1 MLLRRPTLITFAAL
15 MLTGSRA
22 PAAEGLR
29 PVQIDEAA
37 KSAAAV
43 VVDGSKHLAY
53 TSLILP
59 LDAQARDVAVDD
71 VERQTQAVL
80 DHLEAALKP
89 AGSGL
94 DRLVKVNVYLA
105 RADDRDGF
113 QAVFARRMAVAGGRP
128 AVGYVVTALPRPRVL
143 LGLDAVAVS
152 DKEPAKP
159 GAVERFNH
167 IDLSVQRAGNHIAV
181 LPAGGR
187 LFISGQA
194 EPGDNL
200 AEATRKTLEGLDATL
215 KHFGLT
221 KAQVVQAKA
230 FLQPMESVGEAESE
244 VLDYFGP
251 AAVPPL
257 SFVEWKSSPKQPIE
271 IELVVAAGRHADNEP
286 VEYLAA
292 PHLKQS
298 PVFSRVVRVNRGNLI
313 YTAGLH
319 GAAGTSGGDQ
329 VGAIFDLL
337 GKVLKESGSDFRHL
351 AKATYY
357 VSDEESSRALNEI
370 RPKLYDPARPPAA
383 SKAMVVGV
391 GPAGRSVTLDMI
403 AVSSQSAAGA
413 K

>member
-1 MLLRRPTLITFAAL
+1 MLLRRTTLMTAASL
-15 MLTGSRA
+15 ILAGSRA

-29 PVQIDEAA
+29 PIYVDEGA

-53 TSLILP
+53 TSQILP
-59 LDAQARDVAVDD
+59 LDAQARDIAVDD
-71 VERQTQAVL
+71 VERQTRAVL
-80 DHLEAALKP
+80 DHLEQALKP
-89 AGSGL
+89 VGSGL

-105 RADDRDGF
+105 RADVRDGF
-113 QAVFARRMAVAGGRP
+113 QAVFARRMAAVGGSP
-128 AVGYVVTALPRPRVL
+128 AVSYVVTALPRPRVL

-159 GAVERFNH
+159 GVVERFNH
-167 IDLSVQRAGNHIAV
+167 IDLSVQRAGNHLAV

-194 EPGDNL
+194 EPGSNL

-221 KAQVVQAKA
+221 KMQVVQAKA

-251 AAVPPL
+251 ANVPPL
-257 SFVEWKSSPKQPIE
+257 SFVEWKSSANQPIE
-271 IELVVAAGRHADNEP
+271 IEIVVAAERLADHEP
-286 VEYLAA
+286 VEYLA
-292 PHLKQS
+292 PPQLKQS
-298 PVFSRVVRVNRGNLI
+298 PVYSRVVRVNRGNLI
-313 YTAGLH
+313 YTAGFH
-319 GAAGTSGGDQ
+319 GAAGASGGDQ
-329 VGAIFDLL
+329 VGSIFDLL
-337 GKVLKESGSDFRHL
+337 GKVLKESGSDLRHL

-403 AVSSQSAAGA
+403 AVSVQSA
-413 K
+413 KPIK